1 MTLNATL
8 SSWLK
13 RIETELKISNWS
25 ELCKTDA
32 DGISIAPAYTV
43 TDFDSACAPAFNSSH
58 WDIVYRLPKPYQAI
72 NANARFLKALQS
84 GASSIWYHVNA
95 SVFHQLFASIETPFI
110 LNIIEG
116 HADAL
121 HATLDYLHSNGNK
134 STKIWLLQTQDANNV
149 SNYDAFLKVYTA
161 HHKNFNAASW
171 AMIST
176 ESYHAQGATAAFEI
190 AIGLSLL
197 VDLQSRLKDSPAPVI
212 FHAAVTEQFYNQISK
227 LRAIHRIWNLWQQS
241 NTHLPSLLLS
251 TSNSTR
257 FYSAL
262 DADTNI
268 LRSAVSVLASKI
280 GGASAIQNTTAHLHL
295 QQHEFNYEY
304 LAIAQQLL
312 MREEMLL
319 HHYADISCGAYFV
332 EYYTD
337 ALAEKALYW
346 ISEIQKQG
354 GIHNAIQKGWIKTQL
369 DMQQQQQDAAFWN
382 NEQFKIGINAFLQH
396 SDVSRLQVKS
406 DNTFPGYNYE
416 IKAHANTTL

>member
-1 MTLNATL
+1 MNVNPSI

-13 RIETELKISNWS
+13 RIEHELKISDWS

-32 DGISIAPAYTV
+32 DGILIAPAYGSSHQNEV
-43 TDFDSACAPAFNSSH
+43 SEPAFYNSN
-58 WDIVYRLPKPYQAI
+58 WDIVYRLPKSYPTTEANVRYL
-72 NANARFLKALQS
+72 NALHS
-84 GASSIWYHVNA
+84 GATALWYDVNSNA
-95 SVFHQLFASIETPFI
+95 PKNLFASIEAPYI
-110 LNIIEG
+110 LNILEG
-116 HADAL
+116 SLDSL
-121 HATLDYLHSNGNK
+121 HLSLDYFLDKGYNTSK
-134 STKIWLLQTQDANNV
+134 VWLLLKHDLYTIP
-149 SNYDAFLKVYTA
+149 NYEGLRRLFLSKHNYFKA
-161 HHKNFNAASW
+161 MSW
-171 AMIST
+171 LMVST
-176 ESYHAQGATAAFEI
+176 EAYHAQGATAAFEI
-190 AIGLSLL
+190 ALGLSLL
-197 VDLQSRLKDSPAPVI
+197 LELHIQFKESPAPVV
-212 FHAAVTEQFYNQISK
+212 FHTAVTEQFYNQISK
-227 LRAIHRIWNLWQQS
+227 LRAVHRIWNLWKQ
-241 NTHLPSLLLS
+241 THMHLPHLLLS

-262 DADTNI
+262 DADTNL

-295 QQHEFNYEY
+295 QQQDFNYEY

-354 GIHNAIQKGWIKTQL
+354 GIHKAIQKGWIKTQI

-396 SDVSRLQVKS
+396 SETSSMPVKT
-406 DNTFPGYNYE
+406 DTIFPGYNYE
-416 IKAHANTTL
+416 IKAHANTSL